1 MPAGGGRYGARRVG
15 ESVATRLKRD
25 PMGKR
30 TLDQVW
36 RNPEKAPAKGKF
48 GGLPG
53 GPSGGEMTKRPKRG

>member
-1 MPAGGGRYGARRVG
+1 MPAGGSRYGTREVG
-15 ESVATRLKRD
+15 ASVATRLKRE

-36 RNPEKAPAKGKF
+36 RSPSKAEAKGKF

-53 GPSGGEMTKRPKRG
+53 GPSGGAMTKRPK